1 MNSPQTAVPFGKYL
15 LIKRLAVGGMAEL
28 FLSQR
33 PPDPELVVLK
43 RILPYL
49 SEEPEFVQMFLDEA
63 RIAAQLHHPNI
74 VQVHELGKEG
84 DNIFIAMEYVAGVDL
99 RRVVAEEAKFGAT
112 VPCGV
117 AARICGLIAHGL
129 EYAHQSRGVDGRP
142 LELIHRDVSPQN
154 VMIGYDGRVKLVDFG
169 IAKAG
174 AFMERSKPGVIKG
187 KFLYLAPEQVS
198 QERLDHRADIFALG
212 TMLYEITTG
221 KQPFAKPTTEGILY
235 AIRFEDPTPPH
246 LLRPDYPE
254 ELSRIIM
261 TCLTKDRTQ
270 RYPRAAVVAA
280 ELEAF
285 LDSGAL
291 RQSLDVADYIARLL
305 GEEEERTILHIPVS
319 KPVGRT
325 HATLPLAGN
334 RTEAARPA
342 ALDVTA
348 PTLSSTAP
356 TLDSPNAPATPSPGL
371 TARPIPRR
379 ASGDA
384 LPAVSY
390 SDDSEPATQMARP
403 RELPSRGKAGA
414 DDAADPEMATAV
426 RTSPTGH
433 GVLSDERDEEDEDAG
448 DGESTI
454 PQRGKGRTPVPPAAS
469 PRRSSTHSELSSSP
483 RASESSSAP
492 PRRNTHSEAPRA
504 EPLTT
509 PPRRNT
515 HSEAPRAAA
524 TAEPLTTPPRRTGMS
539 PVAPLPSARASAQAD
554 APALRTPSPSD
565 LRARRN
571 ASPST
576 PSESPRGASTPWP
589 QDTEDNVGEM
599 TMPIRRPSRA
609 EMEAAASMTIP
620 MRRMPVEEDEPSES
634 ISMTTPMR
642 RISSVDVEASVSL
655 TTPMR
660 RMPAELDE
668 PSESVS
674 LTTPMRKI
682 SSVDVEASVSI
693 TPPAA
698 PPRRASRPLLPASRG
713 PAVGDDD
720 DALNTDSRIPAH
732 RTEPTDTLQDEEDDE
747 STMGY
752 EDPDTYEMP
761 PRRFSRWVMLAVV
774 VGVVILVLAGLVL
787 WATQPPA
794 GMPKPMPTPDLSRKV
809 LSEKKAP
816 VLRPA
821 APVPS
826 TPKPSPQGA
835 APSATPE
842 PTAAAPATPTP
853 ANVVTAPAA
862 KAVTV
867 TTAQPGSVVNGDP
880 ALPPQAPALVEVIFE
895 APPKTVLKG
904 EGGKRLPVNRLITL
918 PPGNLEVEFDCPGRR
933 APQGTKPYLIKQ
945 VSPGPLVLS
954 VPCKGRR

>member
-63 RIAAQLHHPNI
+63 RIAAQLCHPNI

-117 AARICGLIAHGL
+117 AARICGLVAHGL

-261 TCLTKDRTQ
+261 KCLTKDRAQ

-285 LDSGAL
+285 LDSGVL
-291 RQSLDVADYIARLL
+291 RQSLDVSEYIARLL
-305 GEEEERTILHIPVS
+305 GEEEERTILHIPVP

-325 HATLPLAGN
+325 HATMPLGGN

-348 PTLSSTAP
+348 PTLSSTGPAP
-356 TLDSPNAPATPSPGL
+356 ESSPAPSQGL
-371 TARPIPRR
+371 TARPMPRR
-379 ASGDA
+379 TSGDA

-390 SDDSEPATQMARP
+390 ADEPEPATQMARP
-403 RELPSRGKAGA
+403 RELAARGKGSGEEVV
-414 DDAADPEMATAV
+414 DPEMATAV

-433 GVLSDERDEEDEDAG
+433 AVLADERESEEEDAG

-454 PQRGKGRTPVPPAAS
+454 PQRSKGRTPVAP
-469 PRRSSTHSELSSSP
+469 PRRSSTHSELASS
-483 RASESSSAP
+483 
-492 PRRNTHSEAPRA
+492 
-504 EPLTT
+504 T

-515 HSEAPRAAA
+515 HSELTARAEPPAPPPRRNTQSESPRAAS
-524 TAEPLTTPPRRTGMS
+524 TADAPTTPPRRTGMS

-571 ASPST
+571 ASS
-576 PSESPRGASTPWP
+576 PSEPSRGASTPWP
-589 QDTEDNVGEM
+589 QDTDDNVGEM

-620 MRRMPVEEDEPSES
+620 MRRMPEVDEPSDS

-660 RMPAELDE
+660 RMPADLDE

-713 PAVGDDD
+713 PAVGDDE
-720 DALNTDSRIPAH
+720 DALNTDSRMSAH
-732 RTEPTDTLQDEEDDE
+732 RTEPTDTLQDEDDDE

-752 EDPDTYEMP
+752 EDPDTYETP
-761 PRRFSRWVMLAVV
+761 PRRHSRWVMLAVV
-774 VGVVILVLAGLVL
+774 VGAVILVLAALVF

-794 GMPKPMPTPDLSRKV
+794 GMPKPMPAPDLSRKV
-809 LSEKKAP
+809 LSEKKTP
-816 VLRPA
+816 GA
-821 APVPS
+821 APNRPVPATPS
-826 TPKPSPQGA
+826 APKPAPQGA
-835 APSATPE
+835 APTATSPAAT
-842 PTAAAPATPTP
+842 TAAPNPTPPSTPTS
-853 ANVVTAPAA
+853 AATAPSAA
-862 KAVTV
+862 AVAVTPP
-867 TTAQPGSVVNGDP
+867 QPGSGVNGEQ
-880 ALPPQAPALVEVIFE
+880 AQPPPALVEVLFE

-933 APQGTKPYLIKQ
+933 AAQGTKSYLIKQ

>member
-63 RIAAQLHHPNI
+63 RIAAQLCHPNI

-117 AARICGLIAHGL
+117 AARICGLVAHGL

-142 LELIHRDVSPQN
+142 LELIHRDISPQN

-261 TCLTKDRTQ
+261 KCLTKDRTQ

-280 ELEAF
+280 DLEAF

-305 GEEEERTILHIPVS
+305 GEEEERTILHIPVP

-348 PTLSSTAP
+348 PTLSATGP
-356 TLDSPNAPATPSPGL
+356 SPESSNAPSPGL
-371 TARPIPRR
+371 TARPMPRR
-379 ASGDA
+379 TSGDA

-390 SDDSEPATQMARP
+390 ADEPEPATQMARP
-403 RELPSRGKAGA
+403 RELSSRGKASSG
-414 DDAADPEMATAV
+414 DVADPEMATAV
-426 RTSPTGH
+426 RTSPTGLA
-433 GVLSDERDEEDEDAG
+433 VLADERDPEDEDAG

-454 PQRGKGRTPVPPAAS
+454 PQRGKGRTPMPPATP
-469 PRRSSTHSELSSSP
+469 PRRSSTHSELASSS
-483 RASESSSAP
+483 P
-492 PRRNTHSEAPRA
+492 PRRNTHSELTSRA
-504 EPLTT
+504 EPPAP

-515 HSEAPRAAA
+515 QSESPRAASA
-524 TAEPLTTPPRRTGMS
+524 ADAPTTPPRRTGMS

-571 ASPST
+571 AAPASEPS
-576 PSESPRGASTPWP
+576 RGASTPWQ
-589 QDTEDNVGEM
+589 QDPEDNVGEM

-620 MRRMPVEEDEPSES
+620 MRRLPAELDEPSES

-660 RMPAELDE
+660 RLPAELDE
-668 PSESVS
+668 ASESVS

-713 PAVGDDD
+713 PAVGDDE
-720 DALNTDSRIPAH
+720 DALNTDSRMSSH
-732 RTEPTDTLQDEEDDE
+732 RTEPTDTLEDEDDDE

-761 PRRFSRWVMLAVV
+761 PRRHSRWVMLAVV
-774 VGVVILVLAGLVL
+774 VGAVILVLGGLVI

-794 GMPKPMPTPDLSRKV
+794 GMPKPMPAPDLSRKV

-816 VLRPA
+816 GASPVRPA
-821 APVPS
+821 PQAPS
-826 TPKPSPQGA
+826 TPKPGPQGA
-835 APSATPE
+835 APSPAPE
-842 PTAAAPATPTP
+842 PTATAPATPAAAPTP
-853 ANVVTAPAA
+853 TPTNVASAPAA
-862 KAVTV
+862 AVVAATPP
-867 TTAQPGSVVNGDP
+867 QPGSPVNGEA
-880 ALPPQAPALVEVIFE
+880 ALPPQAPALVEVFFE

-904 EGGKRLPVNRLITL
+904 AGGERLPVNRLITL
-918 PPGNLEVEFDCPGRR
+918 PPGSLRVEYDCPGRR
-933 APQGTKPYLIKQ
+933 AAEGAKSYLIKQ